1 MYIKNLKEFREN
13 KNLTQE
19 NIAEILGMKRQQ
31 YYRYETGKREL
42 PISHLITLAEFY
54 NTSTDQ
60 ILGIQERNI
69 K

>member
-1 MYIKNLKEFREN
+1 MYIKNLKELREN

-42 PISHLITLAEFY
+42 PINCLVKLAEFY
-54 NTSTDQ
+54 NTSTDE
-60 ILGIQERNI
+60 ILGI

>member
-19 NIAEILGMKRQQ
+19 NIAEILGMKKQQ
-31 YYRYETGKREL
+31 YYRYETGQRDL
-42 PISHLITLAEFY
+42 PLNHLIKLAQFY
-54 NTSTDQ
+54 NTSTDK
-60 ILGIQERNI
+60 ILGI